1 MNITKAAFLP
11 VILLLAV
18 GTMAQQQ
25 AEQTFPQDKVKAVA
39 ASTATSTASSAETKP
54 TVPAKTHEKAS
65 VAFQR
70 HVDNAKLHLQHAKQH
85 LKDAKQRLKDANA
98 PAKKPAPTEEDK

>member
-25 AEQTFPQDKVKAVA
+25 AEQTFPQDKVKTVA
-39 ASTATSTASSAETKP
+39 ASAASPAEAETRP
-54 TVPAKTHEKAS
+54 AAPAKAHEKAS
-65 VAFQR
+65 VALQR
-70 HVDNAKLHLQHAKQH
+70 HVDNAKAHLQHAKQH